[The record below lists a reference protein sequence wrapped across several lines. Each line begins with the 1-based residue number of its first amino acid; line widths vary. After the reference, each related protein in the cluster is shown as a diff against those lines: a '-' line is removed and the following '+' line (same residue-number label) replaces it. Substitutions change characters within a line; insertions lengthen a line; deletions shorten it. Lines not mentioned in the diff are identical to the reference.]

1 VIVAAASCAALL
13 LIAAHPASAAIK
25 CRYDPGARVL
35 SVTASEQK
43 SYLGS
48 EAELQRVGDRI
59 RVKDDFSGH
68 RIGCK
73 GSPTVTNT
81 DRIKLGTLGFLTSV
95 EISLKGGPFAPGATP
110 EADASPEIE
119 ITLRGRGAAILSGG
133 PGADHFSYMTAGG
146 QSGLNV
152 DPGPGDQDVDLL
164 TPDSRTFFIA
174 EGGAGADT
182 IDVLNRPK
190 LEVQERGGPGDD
202 SLSTV
207 GDGSLGAIIEGDE
220 GADRIVGSAG
230 DDIIT
235 PGAGADQVQ
244 AEGGSDEIKNA
255 IDGGSDSID
264 CGAGDDIVV
273 ERDRADRLRG
283 CEAVR
288 PTPFA

>member
-1 VIVAAASCAALL
+1 MASALL

-25 CRYDPGARVL
+25 CRYDSGSGVL
-35 SVTASEQK
+35 SVSVGEQK

-48 EAELQRVGDRI
+48 EAELRRVGDRI
-59 RVKDDFSGH
+59 RVRDDFSGH
-68 RIGCK
+68 GVKCQ

-81 DRIKLGTLGFLTSV
+81 DRIKLDTSGFLTSV

-146 QSGLNV
+146 QSGLNL
-152 DPGPGDQDVDLL
+152 DPGPVDQDIDLL
-164 TPDSRTFFIA
+164 TPDRRTFFVA
-174 EGGAGADT
+174 EGGPGADT

-202 SLSTV
+202 ILSAV
-207 GDGSLGAIIEGDE
+207 GDGALGAIFEGDE
-220 GADRIVGSAG
+220 GADQITGSAG

-235 PGAGADQVQ
+235 PGTGADLVQ
-244 AEGGSDEIKNA
+244 AEGGSDEIKNSP
-255 IDGGSDSID
+255 DRDRDSID
-264 CGAGDDIVV
+264 CGGGGDIVV
-273 ERDRADRLRG
+273 ERDRADRLRS
-283 CEAVR
+283 CETVR
-288 PTPFA
+288 PSPFA